1 MPVGTTFR
9 AVITGFLVIPFA
21 ILLGEVIGV
30 VVPMWQTNH
39 WLADAMTGVADN
51 ALALGLLGAL
61 MMVIAASVTQSKV
74 AR

>member
-1 MPVGTTFR
+1 
-9 AVITGFLVIPFA
+9 
-21 ILLGEVIGV
+21 
-30 VVPMWQTNH
+30 VPMWNTNH

>member
-1 MPVGTTFR
+1 
-9 AVITGFLVIPFA
+9 
-21 ILLGEVIGV
+21 
-30 VVPMWQTNH
+30 
-39 WLADAMTGVADN
+39 MTGVADN